1 MKLDWVQLL
10 VVVVVDVI
18 VVVVTVSVDIVVID
32 VVVIIDVLSGL
43 TKQKVN
49 SSYFDW
55 FSCDKNYSNL
65 TRMY

>member
-10 VVVVVDVI
+10 VVVGVNVI
-18 VVVVTVSVDIVVID
+18 VVAVTVSVDIVVID

-49 SSYFDW
+49 SSYFD
-55 FSCDKNYSNL
+55 
-65 TRMY
+65 